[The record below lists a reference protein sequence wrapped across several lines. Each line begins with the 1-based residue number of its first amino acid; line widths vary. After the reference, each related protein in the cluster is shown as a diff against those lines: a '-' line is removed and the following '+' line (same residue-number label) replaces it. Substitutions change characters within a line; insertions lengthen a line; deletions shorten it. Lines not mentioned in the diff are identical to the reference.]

1 MIFLY
6 VIMQNSDQQCL
17 VYIAGDVSKYSP
29 VKYKFENKEER
40 TFFSAHA
47 LSKIFEVITN
57 SSAASR

>member
-1 MIFLY
+1 
-6 VIMQNSDQQCL
+6 MQNSDQQCL